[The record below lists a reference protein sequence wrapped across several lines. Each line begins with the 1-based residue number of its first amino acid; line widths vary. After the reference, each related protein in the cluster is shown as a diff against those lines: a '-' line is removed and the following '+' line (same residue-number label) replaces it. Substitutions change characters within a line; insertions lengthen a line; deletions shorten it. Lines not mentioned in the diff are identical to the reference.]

1 MDFKLC
7 GAFFAIGGRI
17 SGAVTI
23 SDSLASTARWR
34 TALLK
39 RDHRRVTSRLDVWG
53 LFRGDADFR
62 LSLAVLPRNIDELA
76 TIA

>member
-1 MDFKLC
+1 M
-7 GAFFAIGGRI
+7 
-17 SGAVTI
+17 
-23 SDSLASTARWR
+23 ASTARWR